1 MATDGRRLMPEL
13 VQLLD
18 GPAVTDSYGKGV
30 LVEIRGLLSDGSRHG
45 GAS

>member
-1 MATDGRRLMPEL
+1 MPEL

-18 GPAVTDSYGKGV
+18 GPAVTERESKRV
-30 LVEIRGLLSDGSRHG
+30 MVEIRGLSSDGSRHG